1 MNTAYQ
7 SGFIYE
13 LRAAKYLRAQGYKIL
28 ERRFRAVDGEIDLI
42 ARDGDVI
49 VFIEVKA
56 RPQNRLGVGAEA
68 VDFDKMRRVYD
79 AAGVYLSRH
88 APDAACRF
96 DILEF
101 TRAGVRH
108 MKNAF

>member
-13 LRAAKYLRAQGYKIL
+13 LRAAQYVRAQGYKVL
-28 ERRFRAVDGEIDLI
+28 ERRFRAADGEIDLI

-56 RPQNRLGVGAEA
+56 RPGNRLGVGTAA
-68 VDFDKMRRVYD
+68 VDFDKMRRVHD
-79 AAGVYLSRH
+79 AAAVYLSRG
-88 APDAACRF
+88 APEAACRF

>member
-13 LRAAKYLRAQGYKIL
+13 LRAAKYVRAQGYKVL
-28 ERRFRAVDGEIDLI
+28 ERRFRAADGEIDLI
-42 ARDGDVI
+42 ARDGEVI

-56 RPQNRLGVGAEA
+56 RPGYRLGGGAAA
-68 VDFDKMRRVYD
+68 VDFDKMRRVHD
-79 AAGVYLSRH
+79 AAAVYLSRR
-88 APDAACRF
+88 APEAPCRF

>member
-13 LRAAKYLRAQGYKIL
+13 LRAAQYVRAQGYKVL
-28 ERRFRAVDGEIDLI
+28 ERRFRAADGEIDLI
-42 ARDGDVI
+42 ARDGEVI
-49 VFIEVKA
+49 IFIEVKA
-56 RPQNRLGVGAEA
+56 RPQNRLGGGAAA
-68 VDFDKMRRVYD
+68 VDFDKMRRVHD
-79 AAGVYLSRH
+79 AAAVYLSRR
-88 APDAACRF
+88 APEAACRF

>member
-13 LRAAKYLRAQGYKIL
+13 LRAAKYVRAQGYKVL
-28 ERRFRAVDGEIDLI
+28 ERRFRAADGEIDLI

-56 RPQNRLGVGAEA
+56 RPGNRLGGGTAA
-68 VDFDKMRRVYD
+68 VDFDKMRRVHD
-79 AAGVYLSRH
+79 AAAVYLSRR
-88 APDAACRF
+88 APEAACRF

>member
-13 LRAAKYLRAQGYKIL
+13 LRAAQYVRAQGYKVL
-28 ERRFRAVDGEIDLI
+28 ERRFRAADGEIDLI

-49 VFIEVKA
+49 VFIEVKS
-56 RPQNRLGVGAEA
+56 RPGNRLGGGAAA
-68 VDFDKMRRVYD
+68 VDFDKMRRVHD
-79 AAGVYLSRH
+79 AAAVYLSRR
-88 APDAACRF
+88 APEAACRF

>member
-1 MNTAYQ
+1 MMTSYQ
-7 SGFIYE
+7 SGFMHE
-13 LRAAKYLRAQGYKIL
+13 LRAANYVRAQGYKVL
-28 ERRFRAVDGEIDLI
+28 ECRFRAADGEIDLI

-56 RPQNRLGVGAEA
+56 RPQHRLGTGVEA
-68 VDFDKMRRVYD
+68 VDLDKMRRGHD
-79 AAGVYLSRH
+79 AAAVYLRRH
-88 APDAACRF
+88 APDAPCRF

>member
-13 LRAAKYLRAQGYKIL
+13 LRAAQYVRAQGYKVL
-28 ERRFRAVDGEIDLI
+28 ERRFRAADGEIDLI
-42 ARDGDVI
+42 ARDGDEI

-56 RPQNRLGVGAEA
+56 RPGNRLGGGAAA
-68 VDFDKMRRVYD
+68 VDFDKMRRVHD
-79 AAGVYLSRH
+79 AAAVYLSRR
-88 APDAACRF
+88 APEAACRF